1 MNEMEKELI
10 SQAIR
15 IATTYRRTIG
25 IQTNSFDL
33 RVTPIKERL
42 YWSLESDFGDAEL
55 ITSLSSFECDLV
67 RHWVRGVVREWW
79 GDGA

>member
-10 SQAIR
+10 SQAVR
-15 IATTYRRTIG
+15 IAISHRRTIG
-25 IQTNSFDL
+25 IQTSNFDL

-42 YWSLESDFGDAEL
+42 YWSLESDFGTAEVV
-55 ITSLSSFECDLV
+55 TFLSSFEFDLV
-67 RHWVRGVVREWW
+67 DYWVRGVVREWW